1 MKTKNWIHPA
11 NHITIIEGQEENTH
25 FIQAYT
31 DGSRNETGVGSG
43 IAVFA
48 DSYPYFMQFNLNN
61 IVLWYF

>member
-1 MKTKNWIHPA
+1 MKTKNCIHPA

-31 DGSRNETGVGSG
+31 DGSRNETGVGLGTS
-43 IAVFA
+43 VFA
-48 DSYPYFMQFNLNN
+48 SSYTCFMQFNLNN